1 MASHKVGG
9 LALSILGVRVVHQPI
24 GLHMP
29 PMAPRCEVEG
39 TLCPFRDTLLPFNQ
53 RADRQLS
60 GPPSSS
66 GPWSSWAGEFYPFT
80 LIAFVCSF

>member
-29 PMAPRCEVEG
+29 PMEPRCGVEG
-39 TLCPFRDTLLPFNQ
+39 SCTLCPCDH

-60 GPPSSS
+60 GPPSS
-66 GPWSSWAGEFYPFT
+66 GPWSG
-80 LIAFVCSF
+80 